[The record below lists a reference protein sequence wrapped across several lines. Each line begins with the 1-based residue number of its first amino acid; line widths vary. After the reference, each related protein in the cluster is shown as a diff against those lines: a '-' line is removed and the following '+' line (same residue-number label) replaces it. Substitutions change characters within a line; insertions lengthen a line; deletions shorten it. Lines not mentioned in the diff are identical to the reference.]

1 MRLNTFFY
9 ILRQGIRNIFR
20 NKWYSLASVA
30 TIATCLFL
38 FGIFYSILIN
48 FDNIVKKAEE
58 DVSVVVFFD
67 EGLDEES
74 IEKIGEMIDNRTEVS
89 KKEFVSAEDA
99 WNEFSADYFK
109 DSDMVFQENP
119 LKDYANYRVYIRDV
133 SMQSSLVTY
142 LESIDGVRQVRRSE
156 LIADTL
162 EGVNSLVGYV
172 SVGIIALLFIVSL
185 FLISNTV
192 TIGISVRKEEIGIM
206 KYIGATDLF
215 VRSPFVIEGLII
227 GLLGAAVPLFI
238 IYYVYNSVTA
248 YVASKFAILSS
259 VLAFLNINEIFHVLV
274 PLTLGIGVGIGFIGS
289 YTTVRRHLHV

>member
-1 MRLNTFFY
+1 MRISTFFY

-67 EGLDEES
+67 EGLDNES

-89 KKEFVSAEDA
+89 KKEFVSADEA
-99 WNEFSADYFK
+99 WNEFSEDYFK

-162 EGVNSLVGYV
+162 AGVNSLVGYV

-206 KYIGATDLF
+206 KYIGATDFF

-227 GLLGAAVPLFI
+227 GLLGAAVPLVI

-248 YVASKFAILSS
+248 YVASKFAILTS

-274 PLTLGIGVGIGFIGS
+274 PLTLGIGIGIGFIGS